1 MNKQKSRLLI
11 LLVILQLI
19 TLVDRTMATSR
30 LDIRLNEQWKFIRQ
44 DVPDA
49 AATNLDD
56 AAWQSVNL
64 PHTWNNLDGQTSGT
78 PYYRGIGWYR
88 HHLLVD
94 AKYGG
99 KSLFLKFDGAATV
112 AEVLVNGSSI
122 GTHKGNF
129 AAFCFDATPFLRVG
143 QDNVIAVKVNNAKDS
158 DILPLSG
165 DFTVFGGLY
174 RDVHLLV
181 LDKQIGR
188 AHV

>member
-78 PYYRGIGWYR
+78 
-88 HHLLVD
+88 
-94 AKYGG
+94 
-99 KSLFLKFDGAATV
+99 
-112 AEVLVNGSSI
+112 
-122 GTHKGNF
+122 
-129 AAFCFDATPFLRVG
+129 
-143 QDNVIAVKVNNAKDS
+143 
-158 DILPLSG
+158 
-165 DFTVFGGLY
+165 
-174 RDVHLLV
+174 
-181 LDKQIGR
+181 QIGR